1 MVGGGVEVA
10 TGEGELA
17 GAGCAV
23 GTLTTGVGLG
33 VGAVLIVGVGDAD
46 RVPDAVG
53 VGLDGTPPPPP
64 PPPLEG
70 AGVVLDLG
78 DVVGNGDDEALLDG
92 VGPDEAPFVEEG
104 EEAGVGDAEP
114 ELGVEPGT
122 VTRIILVRLR

>member
-46 RVPDAVG
+46 RVPDADGVG
-53 VGLDGTPPPPP
+53 VDGTPPPPP
-64 PPPLEG
+64 PPPDG
-70 AGVVLDLG
+70 AEELLVLG
-78 DVVGNGDDEALLDG
+78 DAAGDDALLDG
-92 VGPDEAPFVEEG
+92 VGLADVPFVEEG
-104 EEAGVGDAEP
+104 DEAGVGEADP
-114 ELGVEPGT
+114 ELGVDPGT
-122 VTRIILVRLR
+122 ATRIILVRFR

>member
-46 RVPDAVG
+46 RVPDAAG
-53 VGLDGTPPPPP
+53 VGLDGTPPPLP

-78 DVVGNGDDEALLDG
+78 DVVGDAVDEALLDG

-114 ELGVEPGT
+114 ELGVDPGT

>member
-104 EEAGVGDAEP
+104 EEAGVGDANP
-114 ELGVEPGT
+114 ELGVDPGT

>member
-114 ELGVEPGT
+114 ELGVDPGT